1 MEEDFVVA
9 PGGDP
14 KAIALDVAGANKV
27 SINPQGE
34 LVLASADSDLYLR
47 KPTVYQTIAGAR
59 REIPGRYQLS
69 GENRV
74 GFEVGQ
80 YDASQPLVIDPVLSY
95 STYLG
100 GNGF

>member
-1 MEEDFVVA
+1 MEEDFEVA

-14 KAIALDVAGANKV
+14 KAIALDVAGARKV
-27 SINPQGE
+27 SISPQGE
-34 LVLASADSDLYLR
+34 LVLASADGDLYLR

-74 GFEVGQ
+74 GIR
-80 YDASQPLVIDPVLSY
+80 SRTLRCQPA
-95 STYLG
+95 LG
-100 GNGF
+100 NRSRTSPIPLT